1 MFARAR
7 RVIGRDDP
15 TWPGQR
21 HSSMTLAASTGA
33 TLPELMQRAGR
44 ASPRAA
50 LHHPH
55 AAAGAQRHI
64 PDRLDGVLGQRPRVA

>member
-15 TWPGQR
+15 TWPDQR

-33 TLPELMQRAGR
+33 TLPELMQRAGH
-44 ASPRAA
+44 ASARAA
-50 LHHPH
+50 LHYQH
-55 AAAGAQRHI
+55 AAEGAERRI
-64 PDRLDGVLGQRPRVA
+64 ADRLDGVLGQRPRVA